1 MRLYVYDRVIQ
12 QKVYLNLL
20 TSTRSELANT
30 IGSQWFNLNGRS
42 FHVHNVVAETQASGT
57 AAGAII
63 GGLIGLMAG
72 PVGVLAGGLFGG
84 AMGNTGDKTE
94 IQRVNYFN
102 NSRV

>member
-20 TSTRSELANT
+20 ASTRSELSNT
-30 IGSQWFNLNGRS
+30 IGSQWFTVNGRN
-42 FHVHNVVAETQASGT
+42 FHVHNVVAETEVSAT

-72 PVGVLAGGLFGG
+72 PIGVLAGGLFGG
-84 AMGNTGDKTE
+84 AVGNTGDKTE
-94 IQRVNYFN
+94 VQRVNYFN
-102 NSRV
+102 HSRV